1 MTLICFLLLSA
12 VMAQPGNELIDYHT
26 IIKFEKGKLIEE
38 STFLIQINNKEADWI
53 SDVEIHYSGET
64 LDILEASIQ
73 DTNGN
78 THRTLKKKEIS
89 TRNAFSSIAFFQ
101 DSYVKEFKLKWNQ
114 YPYRIKYRYRRVA
127 EEFLYV
133 AKWYPVLHT
142 QTPTRQAS
150 LTVQLPLD
158 FAVNT
163 DYSNAFTYYADSTD
177 HSKTMRWEIKAL
189 SPVTEEAFSPAL
201 HERVPAVT
209 LVPKVFTYGLRGSF
223 ASWADYGSWQFIMN
237 EGLDKLPLTEQMVI
251 NQLIAGVTDKREIV
265 KILYHHLQDHTR
277 YINVSIDIGGL
288 KPYPAAYVCANKYG
302 DCKALTMYMKA
313 LLKHAGIEAYYT
325 KVYADENPVRVNPE
339 LPSQQFNHVIL
350 CVPLDGDTLWLE
362 NTSNYLPYNYL
373 GTFTQNRPALL
384 VGKESRL
391 IKTPALRLEDV
402 LEKTTAS
409 YVLNQEGEGTLAI
422 TQDLQ
427 GETFEFFKGLQ
438 HHQSEPEQQKA
449 IEKRLWPKHYE
460 LINWKIT
467 QADRDL
473 AQIHLQIALE
483 VSNQL
488 RKLGNMLVLS
498 PNALALPRLEH
509 PKNRSEIVRINY
521 PVNQADSANYQL
533 SFLQEYSS
541 KLPKN
546 VSIET
551 KYGRY
556 QEHYYAAANNQLS
569 IARSF
574 QLYAGEYPKEDYEA
588 FYAFIESIREVQ
600 KKSAI
605 IFNPL

>member
-1 MTLICFLLLSA
+1 
-12 VMAQPGNELIDYHT
+12 MAQPGNELIDYQT

-38 STFLIQINNKEADWI
+38 STFLIQINNKHADWI
-53 SDVEIHYSGET
+53 SDVEIPYSGET

-78 THRTLKKKEIS
+78 TLRTLKKKEIS

-114 YPYRIKYRYRRVA
+114 YPYRIKYRYRRVT

-133 AKWYPVLHT
+133 TKWYPVLHT
-142 QTPTRQAS
+142 QTPTRMAS
-150 LTVQLPLD
+150 LSVQLPLD

-163 DYSNAFTYYADSTD
+163 DYSSAFTYYADSTD
-177 HSKTMRWEIKAL
+177 HSKTMGWEIKAL
-189 SPVTEEAFSPAL
+189 SPVTEEAFSPNL
-201 HERVPAVT
+201 YERVPAVT
-209 LVPKVFTYGLRGSF
+209 LVPKVFTYGLSGSF
-223 ASWADYGSWQFIMN
+223 ASWADYGSWQFKMN
-237 EGLDKLPLTEQMVI
+237 EGLDKLPLTEQMAI

-288 KPYPAAYVCANKYG
+288 KPYPAVYVCANKYG

-325 KVYADENPVRVNPE
+325 KVYADENPVRVNPQ

-409 YVLNQEGEGTLAI
+409 YVLNQEG
-422 TQDLQ
+422 
-427 GETFEFFKGLQ
+427 
-438 HHQSEPEQQKA
+438 
-449 IEKRLWPKHYE
+449 
-460 LINWKIT
+460 
-467 QADRDL
+467 
-473 AQIHLQIALE
+473 
-483 VSNQL
+483 
-488 RKLGNMLVLS
+488 
-498 PNALALPRLEH
+498 
-509 PKNRSEIVRINY
+509 
-521 PVNQADSANYQL
+521 
-533 SFLQEYSS
+533 
-541 KLPKN
+541 
-546 VSIET
+546 
-551 KYGRY
+551 
-556 QEHYYAAANNQLS
+556 
-569 IARSF
+569 
-574 QLYAGEYPKEDYEA
+574 
-588 FYAFIESIREVQ
+588 
-600 KKSAI
+600 
-605 IFNPL
+605 